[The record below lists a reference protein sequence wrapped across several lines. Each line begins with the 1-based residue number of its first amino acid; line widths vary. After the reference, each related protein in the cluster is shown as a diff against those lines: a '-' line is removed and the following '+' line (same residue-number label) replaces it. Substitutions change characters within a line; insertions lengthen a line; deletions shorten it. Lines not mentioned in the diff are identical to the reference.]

1 MKRLA
6 FFAAVTV
13 AAATAFYADAQ
24 SRSSVQGYA
33 VSGRVIDR
41 QTRETIPYAAV
52 VIVGVDGSGTLS
64 DSTGVFTLE
73 NVRPGIVQF
82 SAIQMGY
89 RTVVTPEYKIS
100 PYTPF
105 IEIEMDQEPTELAAS
120 SVKPS
125 PFLRSVESPVSVRVI
140 SLGDIDRIPGANK
153 DIARIVRS
161 YPGVSYSP
169 IGYRNDL
176 IVRGGGP
183 SENAFFIDG
192 IEIPNINH
200 FATQGASGGPVS
212 ILNSDLIRE
221 ISFYTGSFPANRGGA
236 LSSVMDITL
245 KDGNPD
251 KQAFKAVIGASEVGA
266 SASGHI
272 GKNTTY
278 IASVR
283 QSYLQLLFRL
293 LGLPMLPNY
302 IDGQFKS
309 RTRIDSRNEIA
320 FIALAGF
327 DNMKLSDD
335 PDDKGDE
342 YLLSYLPV
350 LKQETFTIGTS
361 YKHFSASHIQ
371 TYSLSYSYLNNR
383 SRKYLDNDETLP
395 QNLIL
400 YSSSLEGKAQ
410 MRFENRSYYGAWTV
424 REGAE
429 MYFRHYDSDVFRQLS
444 TGLPQDY
451 FTRTSFFGGGIY
463 ASADYKSPGGKLNA
477 SAGLRADGASF
488 SKTTAAFWKQLSP
501 RASVSFLPWDNWS
514 FNASAGFYHQLPPI
528 TALSFRD
535 ADGVLANQDLEY
547 MRVVSA
553 AAGVDWR
560 FRDRLFVGLEGF
572 YKQFLDIPL
581 SIETGV
587 PLTCVGADY
596 GSIGEENLVSSSQG
610 RAYGV
615 ELLVR
620 WLIPDRLSLVGS
632 ATLYRSEYRSD
643 KNAEYIP
650 SAWDNRFI
658 LNLSGVYD
666 LPHYWSI
673 GMKISAIG
681 GAPYTPYDEDASSLK
696 VVWDAAGR
704 PVYDFTKY
712 NQSRLDPYYQIDLR
726 VDKDF
731 YFKKWTLG
739 LYVDLQNVTFSKI
752 RQPDAYLSTGEIVN
766 PEDLPADQR
775 YALEILELWSG
786 TIVPAIGVTVEF

>member
-236 LSSVMDITL
+236 LSSVMEISL

-251 KQAFKAVIGASEVGA
+251 KQAFKAVIGASEAGV
-266 SASGHI
+266 SASGHM
-272 GKNTTY
+272 GDRTTY

-283 QSYLQLLFRL
+283 QSYLQLLFKL

-309 RTRIDSRNEIA
+309 KTKINDRNEVS

-327 DNMKLSDD
+327 DNMKLNME

-350 LKQETFTIGTS
+350 LKQETFTVGAS

-501 RASVSFLPWDNWS
+501 RASVSYLPWDNWS

-696 VVWDAAGR
+696 VFWDAAGR

-726 VDKDF
+726 VDKNF
-731 YFKKWTLG
+731 YFRKWTLG